1 MSVASLYGILALGIA
16 PAVAPP
22 PATAEALALAQ
33 KVQAHHERVKDL
45 KARFVQTYASGL
57 LGREV
62 VERGTVAIKRPDR
75 MLWKYEKPEA
85 KTFASDGQTSYFY
98 VPADRQVIVHGS
110 TGERGLAL
118 QLLSGRSD
126 LLGQFQVFAV
136 TGASD
141 RLRLVPR
148 VPDPETREILLTA
161 DPTGRI
167 LMLEIQD
174 LQGNRSSF
182 RFDDVEENV
191 GLQDKMFEFKIPAGV
206 EVVKG

>member
-1 MSVASLYGILALGIA
+1 VILGLWALA
-16 PAVAPP
+16 APP
-22 PATAEALALAQ
+22 VATESPATEALALAQ

-75 MLWKYEKPEA
+75 MLWKYEKPEE
-85 KTFASDGQTSYFY
+85 KLFVSDGHTSYFY
-98 VPADRQVIVHGS
+98 VPADRQVIVRAASGD
-110 TGERGLAL
+110 RGVAL

-126 LLGQFQVFAV
+126 LTGQFEIYAV
-136 TGASD
+136 KDSAN

-148 VPDPETREILLTA
+148 VPDADTREIVLTA
-161 DPTGRI
+161 DTTGRI
-167 LMLEIQD
+167 VALEIED

-182 RFDDVEENV
+182 RFDAVQENV
-191 GLQDKMFEFKIPAGV
+191 GLADRLFEFKIPPGV
-206 EVVKG
+206 EVVTG